1 MSPVRVIFG
10 GRGPPHVRIPGR
22 HKATGAV
29 ALAGPEGL
37 WLIWHARPGD
47 PAPGRVPGTSR
58 ARTVQSDRFVPPS
71 ERVALEIVEALRCPG
86 RPVLTVLSGPA
97 GVDLAA
103 VEAALC
109 RQLTENPP
117 GFAQVRVVDL
127 AFAGSASGAALLERI
142 PAAAVLR
149 ATAGT
154 LLLLKDVHLMPTD
167 GIGSLDALVRQLATT
182 KSACV
187 CTAALPLPAATR
199 AAFHESAARL
209 HRDGLLR
216 SVNLRP
222 LPRAELPGLVTGLL
236 GAVPERQLVDR
247 VWRATRGW
255 PVEVEAALRIGR
267 EHDLLR
273 VVDRHAYASGR
284 PVPSRIPEQ
293 HELLTAIRRMGA
305 TAWAAAKAIAVLRLL
320 GPAAAR
326 LVAEALGTSETQA
339 RHELE
344 LLTRAGVL
352 RHSRSRDTWTFRQ
365 PLVAIVLTWALGPY
379 ERRRLAQL
387 AVQALWSGAARSTA
401 RHCLPDQLVAAGRL
415 VDPARAVA
423 DLLAHARAVAPDDG
437 KRVLPWLRAAAG
449 LTADPARR
457 TEILLLHARTSA
469 TNGDPAQ
476 ALESTGTVLRSH
488 AGEIPDGEL
497 LDVCFVHLRALSE
510 SGRRDELAE
519 IAGGASPTTAS
530 TPLED
535 LVVRAY
541 ALSLLGH
548 WRAAHELLLRI
559 REDPGAGRVAAA
571 VRLFGSV
578 VDLWLGD
585 RTEFDHDVAELARRI
600 EAGERPSEEAACQAG
615 ALVALSELRQAEQ
628 LLKTARKVPV
638 RLSTPNRMILTVG
651 AGRFDDAMELAR
663 KHIAAGAPGGC
674 DPAQTVMFQLASTI
688 QLCRGRLSRAR
699 ELLATARA
707 RGPAMPHLLAIPEA
721 LYERA
726 HGEYQRTESI
736 LRAAVDQAGEDGVVA
751 QTDLLWIALADIGV
765 RTHRTGYLPDYLREL
780 EKVAACLGTERAE
793 FNRLTLHA
801 LVHDDR
807 AAAGEAMRLLR
818 LREQPLEQAVAL
830 ERFARYGLAE
840 PPALLSESYA
850 IFGEMDALMSRSWS
864 RTLMR
869 RHGMQVP
876 GRQTT
881 LAENER
887 LLAVLVAEGLG
898 NKQIATLLQ
907 TGEKSVEGRLS
918 RLFQRSGYRS
928 RVELAAAILSGQYP
942 EA

>member
-1 MSPVRVIFG
+1 MQP
-10 GRGPPHVRIPGR
+10 
-22 HKATGAV
+22 
-29 ALAGPEGL
+29 
-37 WLIWHARPGD
+37 
-47 PAPGRVPGTSR
+47 
-58 ARTVQSDRFVPPS
+58 DRFVPPS
-71 ERVALEIVEALRCPG
+71 ERVALEIAEALRSPG
-86 RPVLTVLSGPA
+86 RPVLTVLSGPVGA
-97 GVDLAA
+97 DLAA

-109 RQLTENPP
+109 RHLTENPP
-117 GFAQVRVVDL
+117 GFAQVRVIDL

-149 ATAGT
+149 AAAGT
-154 LLLLKDVHLMPTD
+154 LLLLKDVHLMPAGD
-167 GIGSLDALVRQLATT
+167 SCSLDTLVRQLAAA

-187 CTAALPLPAATR
+187 CTVALPLPAATR

-209 HRDGLLR
+209 HREGLLHH
-216 SVNLRP
+216 VTLRP
-222 LPRAELPGLVTGLL
+222 LPRSELPALATALL
-236 GAVPERQLVDR
+236 GAVPERRLVDR
-247 VWRATRGW
+247 AWLATRGW
-255 PVEVEAALRIGR
+255 PALVEAGLRIGQAH
-267 EHDLLR
+267 EVLR
-273 VVDRHAYASGR
+273 VVDRHAYLTGTQT
-284 PVPSRIPEQ
+284 PSRMSEP
-293 HELLTAIRRMGA
+293 HELLTAIRRLGP
-305 TAWAAAKAIAVLRLL
+305 TAWAAAKAIAVLGVL
-320 GPAAAR
+320 GPAAAP
-326 LVAEALGTSETQA
+326 LVAEALGTSEAQA
-339 RHELE
+339 RHELD
-344 LLTRAGVL
+344 LLAQAGVL
-352 RHSRSRDTWTFRQ
+352 RRARSRDTWTFRQ
-365 PLVAIVLTWALGPY
+365 PLVAVALTWVLGPY
-379 ERRRLAQL
+379 ERRRLAQT

-401 RHCLPDQLVAAGRL
+401 RHCLPDQLVNAGGL
-415 VDPARAVA
+415 VDPGRAAA
-423 DLLAHARAVAPDDG
+423 DLLAHARAVAPGDA
-437 KRVLPWLRAAAG
+437 KRALPWLRAAAG

-469 TNGDPAQ
+469 ANDDPGQ
-476 ALESTGTVLRSH
+476 ALESTGTVLRAH
-488 AGEIPDGEL
+488 AAEIPDGEL
-497 LDVCFVHLRALSE
+497 LDVCFVHLGALSE

-519 IAGGASPTTAS
+519 IADGGTSLAKSRA

-541 ALSLLGH
+541 ALTRLGR
-548 WRAAHELLLRI
+548 WREAHELLHRI
-559 REDPGAGRVAAA
+559 RADPGVTRVAAA
-571 VRLFGSV
+571 VRLFGPV

-585 RTEFDHDVAELARRI
+585 RTAFDHDVAELRHRI
-600 EAGERPSEEAACQAG
+600 EAGERPSGEAACLAG

-628 LLKTARKVPV
+628 LLDVTRNVPV
-638 RLSTPNRMILTVG
+638 RLSTPSRMILTVG
-651 AGRFDDAMELAR
+651 EGRFDDAMELAR
-663 KHIAAGAPGGC
+663 KHIAAGGPGGC
-674 DPAQTVMFQLASTI
+674 DPAQTVMFQLVSSI

-699 ELLATARA
+699 ELIATARS

-726 HGEYQRTESI
+726 HGEYARTESI
-736 LRAAVDQAGEDGVVA
+736 LRTAVCQAEEDGVLA

-765 RTHRTGYLPDYLREL
+765 RTHRTERLPEYLRKL

-801 LVHDDR
+801 LVHDDP

-818 LREQPLEQAVAL
+818 LRDQPLEQAVAL
-830 ERFARYGLAE
+830 ERFVRYGLGE

-850 IFGEMDALMSRSWS
+850 IFGAMDALMSRSWS

-869 RHGMQVP
+869 HHGVQVP

-928 RVELAAAILSGQYP
+928 RVELAAAILSGQY
-942 EA
+942 AQG